1 MSTLMPT
8 DEATLISQVQD
19 ALNKGTPVSVSGGG
33 SRSGIGRAM
42 QTEKSL
48 STQKLTGITLL
59 EPSEMVFSARAG
71 TPVFEVEAALAEHGQ
86 ALTFEPMDHRRLLG
100 TKGEP
105 TIGAIAAANIS
116 GPRRIIAG
124 AARDSLIGVR
134 FVNGKGEL
142 IKNGGRVM
150 KNVTGLDLVKLL
162 SGSWGTLGVL
172 SEVTFKVL
180 PKPVNATTLQLSGL
194 DDDTGV
200 KALCH
205 AMVSQF
211 EPTGVAHLPAGLS
224 GSKPRTIIRLE
235 GFESQLR
242 YRFDQMSKHLGEF
255 GKAEEIAGQ
264 DSEELWR
271 DVRDV
276 VPLVEPKDHAVWKV
290 SVAPTKGAE
299 LVRRFASDNDIRA
312 FYDWSGG
319 LIWIGLDPESDGDAG
334 AGALRR
340 IVADLGGHAT
350 LVRGS
355 SDLRARIDVFQPL
368 SQPIMK
374 LTSGI
379 KASFDPK
386 GIFNPGFMYSGV

>member
-1 MSTLMPT
+1 MSGLMPT
-8 DEATLISQVQD
+8 DEAALVSAVQD
-19 ALNKGTPVSVSGGG
+19 AIANHTPLSVVGGG
-33 SRSGIGRAM
+33 SRAGFGRAT
-42 QTEKSL
+42 QNEKSL

-59 EPSEMVFSARAG
+59 EPAEMVFSARAG
-71 TPVFEVEAALAEHGQ
+71 TPVSEVEAALAENGQ

-105 TIGAIAAANIS
+105 TIGAVAAGNIS
-116 GPRRIIAG
+116 GPRRILAG

-134 FVNGKGEL
+134 LVNGKGEL

-180 PKPVNATTLQLSGL
+180 PKPANSTTLQISGL
-194 DDDTGV
+194 DDVAGTS
-200 KALCH
+200 ALCL

-211 EPTGVAHLPAGLS
+211 EATGVAHLPAGIA
-224 GSKPRTIIRLE
+224 GPKARTVIRLE
-235 GFESQLR
+235 GFDSQLR
-242 YRFDQMSKHLGEF
+242 YRFDQMSKHLEGY
-255 GKAEEIAGQ
+255 GKAEEISGQ
-264 DSEELWR
+264 DSEDLWKDIR
-271 DVRDV
+271 DVG
-276 VPLVEPKDHAVWKV
+276 PLVEPKESAVWKV

-299 LVRRFASDNDIRA
+299 VVRHFAKDRDIRA

-319 LIWIGLDPESDGDAG
+319 LIWIGLDEAVDGDAG
-334 AGALRR
+334 AKALQR
-340 IVADLGGHAT
+340 IAAELGGHAT

-374 LTSGI
+374 LTAGI
-379 KASFDPK
+379 KATFDPK